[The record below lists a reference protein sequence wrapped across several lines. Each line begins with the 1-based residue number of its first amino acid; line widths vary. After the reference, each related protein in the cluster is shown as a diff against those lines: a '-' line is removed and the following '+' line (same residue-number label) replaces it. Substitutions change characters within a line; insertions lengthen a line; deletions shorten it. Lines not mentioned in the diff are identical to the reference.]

1 MLSTA
6 LLALFSNMGHY
17 LRSADIPH
25 GRSLCQAMKRDVDSV
40 LRALR
45 RVNLQGSFFGQTV
58 AIRFGL
64 SESDIETLEAL
75 IDMGSSTAGRL
86 SDLTGLTSG
95 AVTRV
100 IDRLEQAGFVRRVP
114 DPADRRRVIVEA
126 IPEKVAAVQA
136 TLNRVGSASAD
147 EIGRYTDAQ
156 LALITDFL
164 TRMEQ
169 ITRDEATSLRENPA
183 GDGPSDGTGP
193 GSEHS
198 APLGGL
204 MSAKLHVRSGLS
216 TLRLRDGSEVRDLYR
231 ASFEGAMPQVR
242 LRDGR
247 VLVQYRGLPFDWRK
261 RTATFGLNTTIPW
274 TIEAMG
280 GIQRV
285 EADLR
290 AVDVRRFDLVGGT
303 ERIQIELGAA
313 NGEVPVRI
321 VGGAS
326 TIRLERP
333 RGVPV
338 RVRVVGSTGSA
349 TLDGRDLAG
358 KGGASMLSSPGWD
371 GARDRISLEVV
382 GGSKSIDVVD
392 RPSAASG
399 SPPGVAPGHG

>member
-1 MLSTA
+1 MV
-6 LLALFSNMGHY
+6 
-17 LRSADIPH
+17 
-25 GRSLCQAMKRDVDSV
+25 RDNIDSV

-75 IDMGSSTAGRL
+75 IDMGATTAGRL
-86 SDLTGLTSG
+86 SELTGLTSG

-169 ITRDEATSLRENPA
+169 ITRDEATTLRENPGG
-183 GDGPSDGTGP
+183 GDGAADAEVA

-204 MSAKLHVRSGLS
+204 ASARLHVRSGLS
-216 TLRLRDGSEVRDLYR
+216 SLRLRPGADERELYR
-231 ASFEGAMPQVR
+231 AAFEGATPQVR

-247 VLVQYRGLPFDWRK
+247 VLVQYRGIPFDWRK
-261 RTATFGLNTTIPW
+261 RSATLGLNTTIPW

-290 AVDVRRFDLVGGT
+290 TVDVRKFDLVGGT
-303 ERIQIELGAA
+303 ERIQIELGAPR
-313 NGEVPVRI
+313 GEVPIRI
-321 VGGAS
+321 VGGAK

-338 RVRVVGSTGSA
+338 QLKVVGSTGAA
-349 TLDGRDLAG
+349 TVDGLKLG
-358 KGGASMLSSPGWD
+358 KRGGESTLVSPGWD
-371 GARDRISLEVV
+371 RARDRISLEVV
-382 GGSKSIDVVD
+382 GGSKSIEIID
-392 RPSAASG
+392 RP
-399 SPPGVAPGHG
+399 

>member
-1 MLSTA
+1 MT
-6 LLALFSNMGHY
+6 
-17 LRSADIPH
+17 
-25 GRSLCQAMKRDVDSV
+25 RDNIDSV

-75 IDMGSSTAGRL
+75 IDMGASTAGRL
-86 SDLTGLTSG
+86 SELTGLTSG

-100 IDRLEQAGFVRRVP
+100 IDRLEQSGFVRRVP

-126 IPEKVAAVQA
+126 IPEKVAAVQS
-136 TLNRVGSASAD
+136 TLNRVGSASAE
-147 EIGRYTDAQ
+147 EISRYTDAQ
-156 LALITDFL
+156 LTLITDFL

-169 ITRDEATSLRENPA
+169 ITRDEATSLRDNPA
-183 GDGPSDGTGP
+183 GGDGGADAEVA

-204 MSAKLHVRSGLS
+204 TSAKLHVRSGLS
-216 TLRLRDGSEVRDLYR
+216 SLRLRDGADPRELYR
-231 ASFEGAMPQVR
+231 AAFEGATPQVR

-261 RTATFGLNTTIPW
+261 RTATLGLNTTIPW
-274 TIEAMG
+274 SIEAMG

-290 AVDVRRFDLVGGT
+290 RVDVRRFDLVGGT
-303 ERIQIELGAA
+303 ERIQIELGRPV
-313 NGEVPVRI
+313 GEVPIRI
-321 VGGAS
+321 VGGAK
-326 TIRLERP
+326 TVRLERP

-338 RVRVVGSTGSA
+338 RLKVVGSAAAA
-349 TLDGRDLAG
+349 TLDGLKLG
-358 KGGASMLSSPGWD
+358 KKGGESTLASPGWD
-371 GARDRISLEVV
+371 AARDRIALEVV
-382 GGSKSIDVVD
+382 GGSKSIDIVD
-392 RPSAASG
+392 RP
-399 SPPGVAPGHG
+399 

>member
-1 MLSTA
+1 MV
-6 LLALFSNMGHY
+6 
-17 LRSADIPH
+17 
-25 GRSLCQAMKRDVDSV
+25 RDNIDSV

-75 IDMGSSTAGRL
+75 IDMGASTAGRL
-86 SDLTGLTSG
+86 SELTGLTSG

-114 DPADRRRVIVEA
+114 DPADRRRVIVEVV
-126 IPEKVAAVQA
+126 PEKVAAVQS
-136 TLNRVGSASAD
+136 TLNRVGSASAE

-156 LALITDFL
+156 LSLITDFL

-169 ITRDEATSLRENPA
+169 ITRDEATSLRENPG
-183 GDGPSDGTGP
+183 GDGDADAAAS

-204 MSAKLHVRSGLS
+204 TAARLHVRSGLS
-216 TLRLRDGSEVRDLYR
+216 SLRLRDGTEPRDLYR
-231 ASFEGAMPQVR
+231 ATFEGAMPQVR

-290 AVDVRRFDLVGGT
+290 AVDVRKVDLVGGA
-303 ERIQIELGAA
+303 ERIQIELGQPR
-313 NGEVPVRI
+313 GEVPIRI
-321 VGGAS
+321 VGGAKKV
-326 TIRLERP
+326 RVERP

-338 RVRVVGSTGSA
+338 RLTVVGSAASA
-349 TLDGRDLAG
+349 TIDGLRLGKNGGESTAESAG
-358 KGGASMLSSPGWD
+358 WE
-371 GARDRISLEVV
+371 GARDRIAVEVV
-382 GGSKSIDVVD
+382 GGSKSIDIVD
-392 RPSAASG
+392 RA
-399 SPPGVAPGHG
+399 

>member
-1 MLSTA
+1 MA
-6 LLALFSNMGHY
+6 
-17 LRSADIPH
+17 
-25 GRSLCQAMKRDVDSV
+25 RDNIDSV

-75 IDMGSSTAGRL
+75 IDMGASTAGRL
-86 SDLTGLTSG
+86 SELTGLTSG

-100 IDRLEQAGFVRRVP
+100 IDRLEQAGFVRRVA

-164 TRMEQ
+164 TKMEQ
-169 ITRDEATSLRENPA
+169 ITREEATSLRENA
-183 GDGPSDGTGP
+183 GSEAGAEDGGGA

-216 TLRLRDGSEVRDLYR
+216 ALRLRDGADPRDLYR
-231 ASFEGAMPQVR
+231 ASFEGATPQVR

-247 VLVQYRGLPFDWRK
+247 VLVQYRGIPFDWRK

-290 AVDVRRFDLVGGT
+290 SVDLRKFDLVGGT
-303 ERIQIELGAA
+303 ERIQVELGPVI
-313 NGEVPVRI
+313 GEVPIRI
-321 VGGAS
+321 VGGS
-326 TIRLERP
+326 RTIRIERP
-333 RGVPV
+333 RGVPAQLKI
-338 RVRVVGSTGSA
+338 VGSTSSA
-349 TLDGRDLAG
+349 TIDGIKAG
-358 KGGASMLSSPGWD
+358 RKGGATTLKSAGFD
-371 GARDRISLEVV
+371 GARDRITIDVV
-382 GGSKSIDVVD
+382 GGSKSIDIVD
-392 RPSAASG
+392 RP
-399 SPPGVAPGHG
+399 

>member
-1 MLSTA
+1 MT
-6 LLALFSNMGHY
+6 
-17 LRSADIPH
+17 
-25 GRSLCQAMKRDVDSV
+25 RDTIDSV

-75 IDMGSSTAGRL
+75 IDMGASTAGRL
-86 SDLTGLTSG
+86 SELTGLTSG

-114 DPADRRRVIVEA
+114 DPTDRRRVIVEA

-169 ITRDEATSLRENPA
+169 ITRDEAATLRENPGG
-183 GDGPSDGTGP
+183 GDGGGDAAIA

-204 MSAKLHVRSGLS
+204 TSAKLHIRSGLS
-216 TLRLRDGSEVRDLYR
+216 SLRLRDGADPRELYR
-231 ASFEGAMPQVR
+231 AAFEGATPQVR

-261 RTATFGLNTTIPW
+261 RTATFGLNQTIPW
-274 TIEAMG
+274 TIEVVG
-280 GIQRV
+280 GIQKV

-290 AVDVRRFDLVGGT
+290 AVDVRRFDLTGGI
-303 ERIQIELGAA
+303 ERMHLELGRPQ
-313 NGEVPVRI
+313 GEVAIRI
-321 VGGAS
+321 VGGAK
-326 TIRLERP
+326 TIRIERP
-333 RGVPV
+333 RGIAA
-338 RVRVVGSTGSA
+338 RVRVVGGTGGV
-349 TLDGRDLAG
+349 TIDGQHLDQT
-358 KGGASMLSSPGWD
+358 GGPSMLETPSWD
-371 GARDRISLEVV
+371 KSKDRIALDVV
-382 GGSKSIDVVD
+382 GGSKSIEIVD
-392 RPSAASG
+392 RP
-399 SPPGVAPGHG
+399 

>member
-1 MLSTA
+1 MA
-6 LLALFSNMGHY
+6 
-17 LRSADIPH
+17 
-25 GRSLCQAMKRDVDSV
+25 RDNIDSV

-45 RVNLQGSFFGQTV
+45 RVNIQGSFFGQTV

-75 IDMGSSTAGRL
+75 IDMGASTAGRL

-169 ITRDEATSLRENPA
+169 ITRDEAATLRENPGG
-183 GDGPSDGTGP
+183 GDGASDAEVA

-204 MSAKLHVRSGLS
+204 TSAKLHIRSGLS
-216 TLRLRDGSEVRDLYR
+216 SLRLRGGTNPRELYR
-231 ASFEGAMPQVR
+231 AAFEGATPQVR

-261 RTATFGLNTTIPW
+261 RTATFGLNQTIPW
-274 TIEAMG
+274 TIEVVG
-280 GIQRV
+280 GIQKV

-290 AVDVRRFDLVGGT
+290 AVDVRRFDLTGGT
-303 ERIQIELGAA
+303 ERIQLELDRPHGHV
-313 NGEVPVRI
+313 EIRV
-321 VGGAS
+321 VGGAK

-333 RGVPV
+333 RGIAA
-338 RVRVVGSTGSA
+338 RVRVVGGRGDVTVDGQRLDKKDGLSTLA
-349 TLDGRDLAG
+349 T
-358 KGGASMLSSPGWD
+358 PGWD
-371 GARDRISLEVV
+371 TSQDRIALEVV
-382 GGSKSIDVVD
+382 GGSRTIEIVD
-392 RPSAASG
+392 RP
-399 SPPGVAPGHG
+399 